1 MKRVLYVLS
10 FLSLL
15 LLFNNVAASNEDS
28 LFLEKVKQ
36 YFFRQTGMVL
46 KGEFYVVLDTGYH
59 FPYIFTSSA
68 DKIERPAKPKYSVC
82 DFDSIRLTSGYHPMG
97 YENSNTETF
106 FYYKSDQNAST
117 KVTKKFISY
126 PREAKFFIMFHEL
139 MHNYINQKKLKM
151 PYDFEEAVCDIMG
164 NYGAMAL
171 AKDDSLIDLSLS
183 RQQVSVNEKIYRII
197 NRYMIKVNH
206 QPEKRAIYHS
216 DCYNLLQKQLKK
228 ANAFQKDRFD
238 YTVNNGFL
246 LKNKNYSANY
256 FLLKKTFLKAK
267 TLTRFVEIINGLPE
281 DDDSCIKFLGEFLKH

>member
-1 MKRVLYVLS
+1 MKKPPHIIPFLFLI
-10 FLSLL
+10 FLSL
-15 LLFNNVAASNEDS
+15 NVAASGDDS
-28 LFLEKVKQ
+28 LFLDKVKQ

-68 DKIERPAKPKYSVC
+68 DKIERPAKPKYSVG

-126 PREAKFFIMFHEL
+126 PCEAKVFIMFHEL
-139 MHNYINQKKLKM
+139 MHNYINQKKLKI
-151 PYDFEEAVCDIMG
+151 PYDFEEATCDIMG

-171 AKDDSLIDLSLS
+171 AKEESLIDPALS

-197 NRYMIKVNH
+197 NRHIAKVNS
-206 QPEKRAIYHS
+206 QPEKRAKYHS
-216 DCYNLLQKQLKK
+216 ACYHLLQKQLKK

-267 TLTRFVEIINGLPE
+267 TITRFVETINGLPE
-281 DDDSCIKFLGEFLKH
+281 EDDSCIKYLSEFLKQ